1 MDNLQNVG
9 NVDIFNKKV
18 YILDQSIIS
27 LNNENWIVDII
38 GIMNDKTFN
47 YSRINLTIALLSSN
61 SQVKIENISC
71 STENLYKDNDSL
83 NCFSEKE
90 MRGVLESAASDLG
103 KDILVVNI
111 LKTSNNTIDFASNNI
126 NNRFYVKRNKRLSS
140 GVIVAIVLVLS
151 FVLIIT
157 GIMLILLKKRVIEY
171 DTRDKRVD
179 STLYIMNNQIYEN

>member
-1 MDNLQNVG
+1 MKDN
-9 NVDIFNKKV
+9 
-18 YILDQSIIS
+18 
-27 LNNENWIVDII
+27 
-38 GIMNDKTFN
+38 TFN
-47 YSRINLTIALLSSN
+47 YSRLNLTIALLSSN
-61 SQVKIENISC
+61 SQIKIENISC

-171 DTRDKRVD
+171 DTRDERVD